1 MPYADGWRDE
11 RTPEMACIPR
21 SPGCQRLTS
30 TVKAT
35 PTPRATFRDVFA
47 VREFRAVWSSVILSA
62 AGDRLALVALAVLV
76 YDRTR
81 SPLLAALA
89 YAAGYLPWVIGG
101 LFLADLADRRPRR
114 SVMVAC
120 DAVRAVLVAA
130 MAVPGMPV
138 AALVLL
144 LFAATMFASP
154 FESARASITPGILP
168 GEHYALGTAVIQT
181 TYLTAEVAGAA
192 VGGAT
197 VTLLG
202 VRPSLL
208 IDSVTFVVSGLLIG
222 LGRPVL
228 PAVAGP
234 GASPGSPLA
243 RAAAG
248 LRLVFG
254 DRALRT
260 LVLLGWLVVFYT
272 IPQGIAAPYAAR
284 LGGGPVATGLVLAST
299 AAATAIAT
307 PLFSRFV
314 SPRRRLALMGPL
326 AMATCAILVLTAL
339 RPGLAVSLVIFS
351 AAAAAGTYQLAV
363 NTAFVVRV
371 PDERRAQA
379 FGIASMGVV
388 VAQGAAFVG
397 AGAAAEVVTPES
409 VVAMGGGIGAV
420 AAFALTLSWRRV
432 TSPQR
437 PTRPSRPPRG
447 CPALG
452 EPGQSRSGDVVVN
465 GRPLLAP
472 AARERYRH
480 RSRAGLALMN
490 PVHPARRNSLGRGR
504 HLVPA
509 ADPCR
514 PASRPTSRASRSG
527 RTGGHPAGYQ
537 SRPSSSG

>member
-1 MPYADGWRDE
+1 M
-11 RTPEMACIPR
+11 
-21 SPGCQRLTS
+21 Q
-30 TVKAT
+30 AT
-35 PTPRATFRDVFA
+35 PTPRATFRHVFA
-47 VREFRAVWSSVILSA
+47 VREFRAVWLSVILSA

-76 YDRTR
+76 YDRTQ

-101 LFLADLADRRPRR
+101 LFLADLADRCPRR
-114 SVMVAC
+114 TVMVAC
-120 DAVRAVLVAA
+120 DAARALLVAA
-130 MAVPGMPV
+130 MIVPGMPV

-144 LFAATMFASP
+144 LFGATMFASP

-197 VTLLG
+197 VTFLG

-208 IDSVTFVVSGLLIG
+208 IDAVTFVASGLLIG
-222 LGRPVL
+222 LGTRAR
-228 PAVAGP
+228 PAVARV
-234 GASPGSPLA
+234 GAGQGSPLG

-314 SPRRRLALMGPL
+314 SPHRRLALMGPL
-326 AMATCAILVLTAL
+326 AMATCATLVLTAL

-351 AAAAAGTYQLAV
+351 AAAAAGVYQLAV

-409 VVAMGGGIGAV
+409 VVAAGGGIGAV

-437 PTRPSRPPRG
+437 RG
-447 CPALG
+447 RGYAALA
-452 EPGQSRSGDVVVN
+452 EPGHPPSGGHCRRFYGE
-465 GRPLLAP
+465 GRHVEPLSSAWV
-472 AARERYRH
+472 A
-480 RSRAGLALMN
+480 
-490 PVHPARRNSLGRGR
+490 GRGRER

-509 ADPCR
+509 AGPCR
-514 PASRPTSRASRSG
+514 PSHRTAGQAPRPGRPAGHAARGDVSRPHRHMASGSLVQLG
-527 RTGGHPAGYQ
+527 TAGPTAG
-537 SRPSSSG
+537 SAAPSN